1 MNDDDESCSS
11 LGSPSLIDH
20 LPGNERLPGVGDHI
34 SSAVNMV
41 ADESSQPYPLS
52 DEADIATLE
61 NISLTLGETEDTAT
75 SDTQSERDSGVCNI
89 IYYT

>member
-1 MNDDDESCSS
+1 
-11 LGSPSLIDH
+11 
-20 LPGNERLPGVGDHI
+20 
-34 SSAVNMV
+34 MV

-52 DEADIATLE
+52 DEADIPTLE
-61 NISLTLGETEDTAT
+61 NISFTLGETEDTAT